1 MARALTFVLI
11 PVLAGLF
18 VTAVMA
24 SNRGADSTYSAVQRA
39 ATGPL
44 TAAKLEALVRKAPT
58 AKNAA
63 PDPRARAICRP
74 GGSGRLRNPWSCT
87 VRYRAGQRFTYR
99 VRVFPTGSF
108 LGRSGR
114 TAISGCCVEFGPTN

>member
-1 MARALTFVLI
+1 MARARTFVLV

-24 SNRGADSTYSAVQRA
+24 GNRGADSTFSSAERA
-39 ATGPL
+39 AGPL

-63 PDPRARAICRP
+63 PDPRTRATCRP
-74 GGSGRLRNPWSCT
+74 GGSGQLRNPWSCT
-87 VRYRAGQRFTYR
+87 LHYRSGLRLTYR
-99 VRVFPTGSF
+99 VRVYPNGTVV
-108 LGRSGR
+108 GRKAHG
-114 TAISGCCVEFGPTN
+114 IIHGCCLEFDHNG